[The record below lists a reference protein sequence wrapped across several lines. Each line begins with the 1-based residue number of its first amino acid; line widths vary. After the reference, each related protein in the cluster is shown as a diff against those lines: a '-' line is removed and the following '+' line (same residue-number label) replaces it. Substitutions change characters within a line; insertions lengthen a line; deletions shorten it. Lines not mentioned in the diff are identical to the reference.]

1 MPIDF
6 PVFPAGVRG
15 VALLLQRVAA
25 AILLVLTSSLWCEK
39 SLWPI
44 FPVLTLAACLAA
56 GFLTRLMVAICI
68 FLTLCLALR
77 LGGLAGTLLALNA
90 LQFVAL
96 GLVGAGAYSVDAWL
110 FGRREI
116 RLTA

>member
-1 MPIDF
+1 MIINF

-15 VALLLQRVAA
+15 IALLLKRFAA
-25 AILLVLTSSLWCEK
+25 ATLLSLTIFLWCGK
-39 SLWPI
+39 SLWPVI
-44 FPVLTLAACLAA
+44 PILALAACLAA
-56 GFLTRLMVAICI
+56 GFLTRVMVSICI

-77 LGGLAGTLLALNA
+77 LGGLLGALLALNA

-116 RLTA
+116 RLSA